1 MIMSTVGNRARR
13 AILNPLSRGFQSSVI
28 AHINCITKNTRI
40 KLSRMSFCAT
50 TVPTGTAAATST
62 PTTSTIE
69 ADKSPLIKAV
79 KSEEELQEEWKALE
93 RRVSN
98 RKGRVNDGTVP
109 TGRSKRNSS
118 AWDAENV

>member
-1 MIMSTVGNRARR
+1 
-13 AILNPLSRGFQSSVI
+13 
-28 AHINCITKNTRI
+28 
-40 KLSRMSFCAT
+40 MSFCAT

>member
-1 MIMSTVGNRARR
+1 
-13 AILNPLSRGFQSSVI
+13 
-28 AHINCITKNTRI
+28 
-40 KLSRMSFCAT
+40 MSFCAT
-50 TVPTGTAAATST
+50 TVPTGTAAATLT